1 NNLQKFHDRA
11 LKECLKTLLWSIPN
25 LKQSQTI
32 LANSSYTC
40 VALLRLFLI
49 FRSSYLSCKKKK
61 D

>member
-1 NNLQKFHDRA
+1 M
-11 LKECLKTLLWSIPN
+11 LWSIPN